1 MMIMNNVFT
10 RVSIRRYQ
18 DRPVEKEKT
27 EAILRAAMQ
36 APSAANQQPWEFY
49 VVTSREKLEALSEVH
64 PYAGMTKNAPA
75 AIVSVY
81 RKDCRI
87 PAYAQIDLSIA
98 MENLWL
104 ETDAQGLGGVWLG
117 IAPMEDRMKAVEEIL
132 DLPDTVRAFAVFPY
146 GYPAEE
152 RKQQDRFDESRIHY
166 VE

>member
-1 MMIMNNVFT
+1 MNSIFT
-10 RVSIRRYQ
+10 RVSIRKYQ

-27 EAILRAAMQ
+27 LAILRAAMQ
-36 APSAANQQPWEFY
+36 APSAANQQPWEFF
-49 VVTSREKLEALSEVH
+49 VVTNKEKLLALSKVH
-64 PYAGMTKNAPA
+64 PYSGMVKNAPV
-75 AIVSVY
+75 AIVAAY
-81 RKDCRI
+81 RKDCRL
-87 PAYAQIDLSIA
+87 PDYAQIDLSIA

-117 IAPMEDRMKAVEEIL
+117 IAPWEERMKPVEEIL
-132 DLPDTVRAFAVFPY
+132 DMPETLRAFAIFPY

>member
-1 MMIMNNVFT
+1 MNNIYT
-10 RVSIRRYQ
+10 RVSIRRYE
-18 DRPVEKEKT
+18 DRSVEPEKT
-27 EAILRAAMQ
+27 QAILRAAMQ

-49 VVTSREKLEALSEVH
+49 VVTNKEKLKALAQVS
-64 PYAGMTKNAPA
+64 PYAWMTGDAPA

-81 RKDCRI
+81 RRDCKI
-87 PAYAQIDLSIA
+87 PAYAEIDLSIA

-117 IAPMEDRMKAVEEIL
+117 IAPIEERMQAVERIL
-132 DLPDTVRAFAVFPY
+132 DIPETLRAFAIFPY

-152 RKQQDRFDESRIHY
+152 RAQQDRFEPERIHY

>member
-1 MMIMNNVFT
+1 MMINIYT
-10 RVSIRRYQ
+10 RVSIRKYQ

-36 APSAANQQPWEFY
+36 APSASNQQPWEFY
-49 VVTSREKLEALSEVH
+49 VVTNKEKLEALSKVS
-64 PYAGMTKNAPA
+64 PYASMTKDAPS

-81 RKDCRI
+81 RRECRH
-87 PAYAQIDLSIA
+87 PEYAQIDLSIA

-117 IAPMEDRMKAVEEIL
+117 IAPIEERMKKVEEIL
-132 DLPDTVRAFAVFPY
+132 DLPESVRAFAIFPY

-152 RKQQDRFDESRIHY
+152 KDQQDRYDEKRIHY
-166 VE
+166 ID

>member
-1 MMIMNNVFT
+1 MNQLYT
-10 RVSIRRYQ
+10 RVSIRKYQ

-27 EAILRAAMQ
+27 EAMLRAAMQ

-49 VVTSREKLEALSEVH
+49 VVTNKEKLKALSGVS

-81 RKDCRI
+81 RKDCAI

-117 IAPMEDRMKAVEEIL
+117 IAPQEERMKAVEEIL
-132 DLPDTVRAFAVFPY
+132 DLPDTVRAFAIFPY

-152 RKQQDRFDESRIHY
+152 RKQQDRFDPERIHY